1 MRLSKIQY
9 HYNTMIGK
17 ILLKNI
23 LNFHGLCQN
32 KRNGIIFV
40 EQENQ
45 REKRLLPGVLMK
57 NQVDTAKPYKT
68 GAANNGNF
76 FIANGI

>member
-1 MRLSKIQY
+1 
-9 HYNTMIGK
+9 MIGK

-40 EQENQ
+40 KQENK
-45 REKRLLPGVLMK
+45 REKRLLPGSTYEEPSGFIK
-57 NQVDTAKPYKT
+57 WKDTAKPYKT